1 VDSLRVEYVLGR
13 IEQHFKRINNSKRLT
28 DADKVQIKNFYL
40 EHFVA
45 PDARSIVENHSRE
58 NRQSRTKIRDIKY
71 PHPQR
76 PLARGLFSSW

>member
-13 IEQHFKRINNSKRLT
+13 IEQHFKRINNSKHLT

-45 PDARSIVENHSRE
+45 PDARSIVENHLRE
-58 NRQSRTKIRDIKY
+58 KLGKAAPKSATSNTHTHQDR
-71 PHPQR
+71 
-76 PLARGLFSSW
+76 